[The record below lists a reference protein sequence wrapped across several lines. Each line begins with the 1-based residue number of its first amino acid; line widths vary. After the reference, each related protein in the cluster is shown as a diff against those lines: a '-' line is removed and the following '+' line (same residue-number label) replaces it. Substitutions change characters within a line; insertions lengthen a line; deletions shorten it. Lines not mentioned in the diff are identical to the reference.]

1 MLDDDR
7 ISSISVGGPIPSI
20 TACGG
25 HDVSLP
31 GQLGGWSVMLRH
43 GLRKIDYFTISSA
56 V

>member
-1 MLDDDR
+1 MMIGYR
-7 ISSISVGGPIPSI
+7 PSLSE
-20 TACGG
+20 AQFQALQLVGG